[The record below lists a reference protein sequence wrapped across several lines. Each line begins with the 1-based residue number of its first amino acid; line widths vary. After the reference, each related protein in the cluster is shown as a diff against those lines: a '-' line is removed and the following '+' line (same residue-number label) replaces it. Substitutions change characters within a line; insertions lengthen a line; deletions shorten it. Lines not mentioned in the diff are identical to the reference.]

1 MSTHV
6 SYQTIESKLESL
18 HESTSD
24 EEFGYDLLR
33 IFSDMS
39 ETRIKPVKEGKD
51 NLLKDDKAFLVKKGI
66 AYSRCLTEEKMN

>member
-1 MSTHV
+1 MSTLV

-39 ETRIKPVKEGKD
+39 ETRIKRVKEGKD
-51 NLLKDDKAFLVKKGI
+51 DLLKDDKTF
-66 AYSRCLTEEKMN
+66 CL